1 MMQKEIEKQNLVLR
15 YNLYKTEKELEV
27 SLTHN
32 REILDKLLRE
42 YAGEVDRVNKTRYL
56 DKRNIRPGGVKPQ
69 GFDATLKIN
78 FSPYQRK
85 SGILQKIK

>member
-1 MMQKEIEKQNLVLR
+1 MMQKEIEKQGLVLK

-42 YAGEVDRVNKTRYL
+42 YAGEVDKVKNTRYL
-56 DKRNIRPGGVKPQ
+56 HERIIPPGSAKPQ

-78 FSPYQRK
+78 LLPYQRK
-85 SGILQKIK
+85 SGILQKAK

>member
-1 MMQKEIEKQNLVLR
+1 MMQKETEKQGLVLKF
-15 YNLYKTEKELEV
+15 NLYRPEKELEV

-42 YAGEVDRVNKTRYL
+42 YAGEVDKIKNARYL
-56 DKRNIRPGGVKPQ
+56 HERIISSGKAKPQ

-78 FSPYQRK
+78 LLPYQRK
-85 SGILQKIK
+85 NGILQKAK

>member
-1 MMQKEIEKQNLVLR
+1 MMQKGIEKQNLVLR
-15 YNLYKTEKELEV
+15 YNWYKTEKELEV

-56 DKRNIRPGGVKPQ
+56 DEQTIRPGSKKPQ

-78 FSPYQRK
+78 FFSDQRK
-85 SGILQKIK
+85 SGILQKTK